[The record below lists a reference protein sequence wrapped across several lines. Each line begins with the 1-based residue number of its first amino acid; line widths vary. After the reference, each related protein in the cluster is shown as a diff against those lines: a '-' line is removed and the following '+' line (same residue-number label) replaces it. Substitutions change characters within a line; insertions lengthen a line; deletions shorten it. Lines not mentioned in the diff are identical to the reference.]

1 MQLARHKI
9 HVWLKGEIGSHPSFQ
24 HLRRGG
30 GGQQCKSDNRALFH
44 QDLPKLQNTSNEK
57 SG

>member
-1 MQLARHKI
+1 MQLARHEI

-44 QDLPKLQNTSNEK
+44 QDLPKLQK
-57 SG
+57 YF